1 MRNRASV
8 ALEAEIESRGLTH
21 EQVEES
27 LGLSRR
33 SGQISRFI
41 ASDRLPGRSLAFRI
55 ETLFRIPMAWWEQPA
70 ESSATGGE
78 AA

>member
-1 MRNRASV
+1 MRNRACV

-21 EQVEES
+21 EQVEE
-27 LGLSRR
+27 LVGLAKR
-33 SGQISRFI
+33 SGQVTRLI
-41 ASDRLPGRSLAFRI
+41 AGDRLPGRSLAFRF
-55 ETLFRIPMAWWEQPA
+55 ETEFRIPMAWWEQPA